1 MRLNKLKFVL
11 LLMTSLLFLFSCNN
25 TKEEQPE
32 IPAVNLDHLMHL
44 YDVVDLPGNL
54 CGGIVHIYSEYP
66 DYKFEIEPNEGF
78 TCVDDVARTMM
89 IDAIRLSDDEELQAQ
104 YNFMAEFLIY
114 MQAKNGWFHNF
125 IWHDL
130 SINTTYRTSLAEP
143 NWWSWRA
150 FWALANYNGNDVRL
164 TKKAKQTCERLA
176 ENAFQLLLSE
186 PQSTDTIEGI
196 VIPTWPSLG
205 SAGDQAA
212 ILMLGL
218 EAYYQNVN
226 KDERAL
232 QLLESLADGLLLTQ
246 KGDAKTFPFGAY
258 LSWQNMWH
266 AYGNSQAYAMLKAG
280 QLLDRK
286 DYIESALLETDHF
299 YPYLIKENFPA
310 YFSLK
315 KTDDGFENIEK
326 QMFAQ
331 IAYGFRPMI
340 WACIEAYKINGEE
353 KYLQRA
359 EEITTW
365 FSGKNIAN
373 QQMYDPETGRCFDGI
388 VSETKVNMNSGAE
401 STIEALLALQAF
413 DQIKLK

>member
-1 MRLNKLKFVL
+1 MKRIRNIIFGFIAVSIA
-11 LLMTSLLFLFSCNN
+11 TVACISIPE
-25 TKEEQPE
+25 KEPQG
-32 IPAVNLDHLMHL
+32 IINLEHLMHL

-78 TCVDDVARTMM
+78 TCVDDVARAMM
-89 IDAIRLSDDEELQAQ
+89 IDAIRLSDDEELQTQ
-104 YNFMAEFLIY
+104 YNFMAEFLLY
-114 MQAKNGWFHNF
+114 MQAKNGYFHNF

-130 SINTTYRTSLAEP
+130 SINKTYRTSLAEP

-150 FWALANYNGNDVRL
+150 FWALANYKSNDERL
-164 TKKAKQTCERLA
+164 TVKAKQACERLA
-176 ENAFQLLLSE
+176 ENAFQLLLDQ
-186 PQSTDTIEGI
+186 PLDTEKIEGI
-196 VIPTWPSLG
+196 EVPTWLPLRT
-205 SAGDQAA
+205 AGDQTA

-218 EAYYQNVN
+218 EAYYQNAN
-226 KDERAL
+226 KDERTL
-232 QLLESLADGLLLTQ
+232 QLIEKLADGLLLTQ
-246 KGDAKTFPFGAY
+246 KGDATTFPFGAY

-266 AYGNSQAYAMLKAG
+266 AYGNSQAFAMLKAG

-286 DYIESALLETDHF
+286 DYIESALLEIEYF
-299 YPYLIKENFPA
+299 YAYLIKENFPA
-310 YFSLK
+310 YFRLK
-315 KTDDGFENIEK
+315 KNDDGFEIIEK

-340 WACIEAYKINGEE
+340 WACIEAYKINGDN

-359 EEITTW
+359 KEITAW

-413 DQIKLK
+413 DQIKQK